1 MCSKCG
7 QELNQ
12 PEEAVVLGV
21 YRGFLWYRTETQ
33 GNEGADE
40 GRTWAWYWSPNEL
53 PELLLIRRGGKD
65 MTLVEN
71 SACDVSD
78 YENAAEHSPFEP
90 RSTLEMRARTDFD
103 TFVELATRSHSAA
116 SDMQLVE
123 RLNAYCAAIGLDVT
137 NLSITDVVVPGEVG
151 EGDDEV
157 GVVHGRPRTRSL
169 VVDDYFTSPTLKDIT
184 GPELRARTAVLRVL
198 NSKILRVLPF
208 IAVRPDDGSSTQ
220 PIEVAGSAGLNNFT
234 RGSADFLST
243 SMKLRSLRRLVFT
256 STKRAFWDDVL
267 RATTTSTPLPSDEYE
282 DPREIRVIRIN
293 RIQAQASKLSL
304 LSQPGDRLRRSVFGQ
319 LYREMRVWSD
329 SFFRRAYCG
338 KGHGG
343 QRRAFKVKFL
353 GEGVND
359 YGGPYRAV
367 FEQIVDELQMD
378 NVELSKGEQGLLPLL
393 IPCPNRRSATGSNQD
408 KFLLNPSCGT
418 ALLTNGPMALD
429 LHRFLGKLIGTAVRH
444 GLQMGLDLPALV
456 WRPLAGLEV
465 SRAHLENVDIAAA
478 NNLCRVEELNPGTET
493 AVQEV
498 EEVLGYLTLSTTLSD
513 GVEVP
518 LVPQGEKMP
527 VTFANRELYVHLVEK
542 TRLTESSQQ
551 LAALKHGLASV
562 LPMELAPLFTPQEL
576 EVLICGRREVDVDLL
591 HQCTEYSEG
600 ATETMPHVQHFWE
613 VLREMTSEERTSFLR
628 FVWARSRM
636 PNSAKDFPMNFKL
649 QAALDPGAVGHPDQY
664 LPHAQTCFFALRLPA
679 YTSKDVLRA
688 KLLYAIQNSPN
699 MDADVRL
706 HNAEGWADA

>member
-1 MCSKCG
+1 
-7 QELNQ
+7 
-12 PEEAVVLGV
+12 
-21 YRGFLWYRTETQ
+21 
-33 GNEGADE
+33 
-40 GRTWAWYWSPNEL
+40 
-53 PELLLIRRGGKD
+53 
-65 MTLVEN
+65 
-71 SACDVSD
+71 
-78 YENAAEHSPFEP
+78 
-90 RSTLEMRARTDFD
+90 
-103 TFVELATRSHSAA
+103 
-116 SDMQLVE
+116 
-123 RLNAYCAAIGLDVT
+123 AAIGLDVT
-137 NLSITDVVVPGEVG
+137 NLKITDVVTPAEMAEDGTNTEVG
-151 EGDDEV
+151 DESPT
-157 GVVHGRPRTRSL
+157 RSRARSL
-169 VVDDYFTSPTLKDIT
+169 VVEDYFSSPALKNVT
-184 GPELRARTAVLRVL
+184 GPELRARCAVLRVL
-198 NSKILRVLPF
+198 NNKILRVLPM
-208 IAVRPDDGSSTQ
+208 ISLQPNDGSNSQ
-220 PIEVAGSAGLNNFT
+220 PIEVADSNGS
-234 RGSADFLST
+234 GSSSQMSSHAADFLST
-243 SMKLRSLRRLVFT
+243 SLKLRSLRRLVFT

-304 LSQPGDRLRRSVFGQ
+304 LALPGDRLRRSVFGQ
-319 LYREMRVWSD
+319 LYREMRAWSD

-378 NVELSKGEQGLLPLL
+378 NVELAKGEQGLLPLL
-393 IPCPNRRSATGSNQD
+393 IPCPNRRSGTGSNQD

-418 ALLTNGPMALD
+418 ALLANGPMALD

-444 GLQMGLDLPALV
+444 GLQMGLDLPAIV
-456 WRPLAGLEV
+456 WRPLAGLNV
-465 SRAHLENVDIAAA
+465 SRAHLESVDVVTA
-478 NNLCRVEELNPGTET
+478 NNLGRVEELSTDT
-493 AVQEV
+493 DAAAQEA
-498 EEVLGYLTLSTTLSD
+498 EEVLGYLTLSTPLSD
-513 GVEVP
+513 GTEMA

-527 VTFANRELYVHLVEK
+527 VTLMNRELYVQLVEK

-551 LAALKHGLASV
+551 LAALKDGLAAV
-562 LPMELAPLFTPQEL
+562 LPMELAPLFTPREL

-591 HQCTEYSEG
+591 RQCTEYSEG
-600 ATETMPHVQHFWE
+600 ADETMPHVQNFWD

-649 QAALDPGAVGHPDQY
+649 QAAHDPGAMGEPDLY
-664 LPHAQTCFFALRLPA
+664 LPHAQTCFFALRLPT
-679 YTSKDVLRA
+679 YTSKEVLRA